1 MNLLL
6 TGFVCPNCYNIYNYN
21 GDGVL
26 SNYFTMD
33 YDKSEVICNV
43 CGMVVKDDNI
53 TTLADKEYIIS
64 KEMEYSKLLE
74 SDSIP
79 YIKKIPSKKYDV
91 ASMLDNMLLG
101 FEEKKRKKAEER
113 KRKQQQKKSKR

>member
-1 MNLLL
+1 MH
-6 TGFVCPNCYNIYNYN
+6 YE
-21 GDGVL
+21 
-26 SNYFTMD
+26 
-33 YDKSEVICNV
+33 KSEVICNV

-53 TTLADKEYIIS
+53 TTLSDKEYIIS

-91 ASMLDNMLLG
+91 VSMLDAMLLG